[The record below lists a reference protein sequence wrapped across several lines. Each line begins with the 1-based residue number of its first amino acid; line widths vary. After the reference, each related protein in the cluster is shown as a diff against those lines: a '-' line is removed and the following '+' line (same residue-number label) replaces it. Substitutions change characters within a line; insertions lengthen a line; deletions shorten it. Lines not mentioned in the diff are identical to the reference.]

1 MQVVVWIIIVL
12 LALLLIWLLRKWI
25 KRLIFIAILLVLAFF
40 IYGIFNPSGASR
52 LWYNVRTFPQR
63 VTSWIS
69 DKKEFLDYDSYKL
82 NLSNVWA
89 KIKWEED
96 TSSVRNTDVEVK
108 EDTQKSEEK
117 KEEKS
122 EEKTIHSFSG
132 LEPQFVEV
140 QQPAKKPTSK
150 DTVDNW
156 YSKTDLIW
164 IVGKYIEDN
173 LDDDTD
179 ILVTVQYTKD
189 ASDPDKIILETQP
202 KQPDNCST
210 SRSRVSLK
218 NMFGWLR
225 RSKSETVKVVS
236 WSEEKVVETTE
247 IKRTDEADW
256 VVNDNPI
263 VIEWKV
269 EEEKTPVVNKTSTS
283 NSSSTSTTKKSNGL
297 TQSEI
302 REAEEIFWI
311 LF

>member
-1 MQVVVWIIIVL
+1 M
-12 LALLLIWLLRKWI
+12 
-25 KRLIFIAILLVLAFF
+25 AFF
-40 IYGIFNPSGASR
+40 IYGLFNPSWASR

-82 NLSNVWA
+82 NLSNVGA

-96 TSSVRNTDVEVK
+96 ISSVRNSDVELK
-108 EDTQKSEEK
+108 EDAQKAEEK
-117 KEEKS
+117 KDEKS
-122 EEKTIHSFSG
+122 EEKTIQSFSG
-132 LEPQFVEV
+132 LNPQFVEV
-140 QQPAKKPTSK
+140 QQPIKKPVSK
-150 DTVDNW
+150 GTMGNG

-173 LDDDTD
+173 LDDGTD

-202 KQPDNCST
+202 KEADNCHSVPK
-210 SRSRVSLK
+210 SRISLK
-218 NMFGWLR
+218 NIFGWLR
-225 RSKSETVKVVS
+225 RSKSETIKVVS
-236 WSEEKVVETTE
+236 WSEEKVEMKEVKYE
-247 IKRTDEADW
+247 DEADR

-269 EEEKTPVVNKTSTS
+269 EEEKAQVVNNT
-283 NSSSTSTTKKSNGL
+283 SSTSTTTKKSNGL

-302 REAEEIFWI
+302 REAEQIFWI

>member
-1 MQVVVWIIIVL
+1 MQVVVWIVIIL

-25 KRLIFIAILLVLAFF
+25 KRLIFILILLVLAFF
-40 IYGIFNPSGASR
+40 IYGIFNPSWASR

-82 NLSNVWA
+82 KISDVWA

-96 TSSVRNTDVEVK
+96 IPSVRNSDEEVK
-108 EDTQKSEEK
+108 DDTQKSEEK
-117 KEEKS
+117 QEEKT
-122 EEKTIHSFSG
+122 EEKTIQSFSG

-140 QQPAKKPTSK
+140 QQPTKKSDSK
-150 DTVDNW
+150 SNENVW
-156 YSKTDLIW
+156 YSKSDL
-164 IVGKYIEDN
+164 VGIIGDYVDKN

-179 ILVTVQYTKD
+179 ILVTVEYTKD
-189 ASDPDKIILETQP
+189 LSNPDKITLETQA
-202 KQPDNCST
+202 KADDSCHSV
-210 SRSRVSLK
+210 SRSRISLK
-218 NMFGWLR
+218 NVFGWLR
-225 RSKSETVKVVS
+225 HSKTETVKVVS
-236 WSEEKVVETTE
+236 WSEEKVEAKEVKYE
-247 IKRTDEADW
+247 DEADW

-269 EEEKTPVVNKTSTS
+269 EEEKASAVNSAS
-283 NSSSTSTTKKSNGL
+283 ATSTTTTKKTNGL

-302 REAEEIFWI
+302 REAEQISSI

>member
-202 KQPDNCST
+202 KQPDNCSN

-225 RSKSETVKVVS
+225 HSKSETVKVVS

>member
-1 MQVVVWIIIVL
+1 M
-12 LALLLIWLLRKWI
+12 
-25 KRLIFIAILLVLAFF
+25 VLAFF
-40 IYGIFNPSGASR
+40 IYGIFNPSWASR

-89 KIKWEED
+89 KIEWEED
-96 TSSVRNTDVEVK
+96 ISSVRNSDIEVED
-108 EDTQKSEEK
+108 DTQKAEEK
-117 KEEKS
+117 GEEKS
-122 EEKTIHSFSG
+122 EEKTIQSFSG
-132 LEPQFVEV
+132 LNPQFVEV
-140 QQPAKKPTSK
+140 QQPTKKPVSK
-150 DTVDNW
+150 DTIDNG

-173 LDDDTD
+173 LDDNTD
-179 ILVTVQYTKD
+179 ILVTVQYRKD

-202 KQPDNCST
+202 KEADNCHSV
-210 SRSRVSLK
+210 SKSRVSLK
-218 NMFGWLR
+218 NIFGWLR
-225 RSKSETVKVVS
+225 KSKSETVKVVS
-236 WSEEKVVETTE
+236 WSEEKVEVKEVKYE
-247 IKRTDEADW
+247 DEADR

-269 EEEKTPVVNKTSTS
+269 EEEKAPVLNNT
-283 NSSSTSTTKKSNGL
+283 SSTSTTTKKSNGL

-302 REAEEIFWI
+302 REAEQIFWI

>member
-1 MQVVVWIIIVL
+1 M
-12 LALLLIWLLRKWI
+12 
-25 KRLIFIAILLVLAFF
+25 IFIAILLVLAFF

-82 NLSNVWA
+82 NLSDVWA

-96 TSSVRNTDVEVK
+96 TSSVRNSDVEVK

-122 EEKTIHSFSG
+122 EEKTIQSFSG

-140 QQPAKKPTSK
+140 QQPTKKPISK

-164 IVGKYIEDN
+164 IVGKYIENN

-202 KQPDNCST
+202 KQSDNCST
-210 SRSRVSLK
+210 SRSRLSLK

-225 RSKSETVKVVS
+225 HSKSETVKVVS
-236 WSEEKVVETTE
+236 WTEEKVEVKEVKYE
-247 IKRTDEADW
+247 DEADR

-269 EEEKTPVVNKTSTS
+269 EEEKAPVVNNT
-283 NSSSTSTTKKSNGL
+283 SSTNTTTKKSNGL

-302 REAEEIFWI
+302 REAEQIFWI